1 MDKIVEHSK
10 LSKISSKGQVVIP
23 APIRKA
29 LKLSSGDELS
39 VTVNADNEIVLKKQ
53 PTALDWHNLV
63 KDLPTELVDV
73 DEDGHYDSKKSPD
86 FHDWMVNG

>member
-1 MDKIVEHSK
+1 MDKAVEHSK

-39 VTVNADNEIVLKKQ
+39 VTVNSNNEIVLKKQ
-53 PTALDWHNLV
+53 PTALDWHNLM
-63 KDLPTELVDV
+63 KDIPTEMVDI
-73 DEDGHYDSKKSPD
+73 DDKGHYDSKKSPD

>member
-1 MDKIVEHSK
+1 MDKIIEHSK
-10 LSKISSKGQVVIP
+10 ISKISSKGQVVIP

-29 LKLSSGDELS
+29 LQINSGDELS
-39 VTVNADNEIVLKKQ
+39 VTINNENEIVLKKQ

-63 KDLPTELVDV
+63 KDIPTETVDI
-73 DEDGHYDSKKSPD
+73 DKDGNYDSKKSPD